1 MLNILV
7 PMMGASFFEG
17 GEYQYP
23 KPLIE
28 VDGRPLIEHV
38 ITCLQSI
45 KQEKRFILIINA
57 TDAQKYHLD
66 SVLQLITPKNTI
78 VLQIARETK
87 GAACSALLAIEHINN
102 NEPLIISNS
111 DHVFDIDL
119 NIAIADFKKQDVDA
133 GLICFDSVHPK
144 WSFARLDEHLNVVET
159 AEKRPLSRNAIA
171 GFYYFKRGVDFVEAT
186 MKTIEKDASLDG
198 KYYVAP
204 TLNELVLQNKSIR
217 IHTIPSISYKSFYSP
232 HKVQEYEDFLKF
244 KKQTMA
250 HIGEKEK

>member
-1 MLNILV
+1 MLNILI
-7 PMMGASFFEG
+7 PMMGGSFFEG

-28 VDGRPLIEHV
+28 VDSRPLIEHV

-45 KQEKRFILIINA
+45 KQEKRFIFIINVA
-57 TDAQKYHLD
+57 DAQKYHLD
-66 SVLQLITPKNTI
+66 SVLQLITPENTI

-87 GAACSALLAIEHINN
+87 GAACSALLAIEHINT

-111 DHVFDIDL
+111 DHVIDSDL
-119 NIAIADFKKQDVDA
+119 NIAISDFEKQDVDA

-144 WSFARLDEHLNVVET
+144 WSFVRVDEHQNVIET

-171 GFYYFKRGVDFVEAT
+171 GFYYFKHGLDFVEAT
-186 MKTIEKDASLDG
+186 MRTIEKDASLDG

-204 TLNELVLQNKSIR
+204 TLNELVLQNKRIR
-217 IHTIPSISYKSFYSP
+217 IHTIHSASYKSFYSP
-232 HKVQEYEDFLKF
+232 HKIQEYEDFLNL
-244 KKQTMA
+244 KKQKLIQISA
-250 HIGEKEK
+250 EER